1 MKLNIRVGFSSYQ
14 RVISALVLPGGYR
27 NNDGSF
33 NNIRNNAFFW
43 SATENDNNNA
53 WNRNLNN
60 NNSNV
65 NRNNNI
71 NNNNK
76 SSGASVRCLRDLFT
90 SKEAVGTTDS
100 LYF

>member
-1 MKLNIRVGFSSYQ
+1 LKLNIRVGFSSYQ

-27 NNDGSF
+27 NNNGSF

-60 NNSNV
+60 NN
-65 NRNNNI
+65 
-71 NNNNK
+71 K
-76 SSGASVRCLRDLFT
+76 SFGASVRCLRDLFT

>member
-1 MKLNIRVGFSSYQ
+1 LKLNIKVGFSSYL

-60 NNSNV
+60 SFDNAFRGNDFK
-65 NRNNNI
+65 
-71 NNNNK
+71 K
-76 SSGASVRCLRDLFT
+76 SGFSVRCLRD
-90 SKEAVGTTDS
+90 
-100 LYF
+100 

>member
-1 MKLNIRVGFSSYQ
+1 LKLYIRVGFSSYQ

-60 NNSNV
+60 NN
-65 NRNNNI
+65 
-71 NNNNK
+71 K
-76 SSGASVRCLRDLFT
+76 SFGASVRCLRDLFT

>member
-1 MKLNIRVGFSSYQ
+1 LKLYIRVGFSSYQ

-27 NNDGSF
+27 NNNGSF

-60 NNSNV
+60 NN
-65 NRNNNI
+65 
-71 NNNNK
+71 K
-76 SSGASVRCLRDLFT
+76 SFGASVRCLRDLFT

>member
-1 MKLNIRVGFSSYQ
+1 LKLYIRVGFSSYQ

-65 NRNNNI
+65 NR
-71 NNNNK
+71 K
-76 SSGASVRCLRDLFT
+76 TTTSPLAPLFVASGIYSPLKRLLVLLTASIF
-90 SKEAVGTTDS
+90 KK
-100 LYF
+100 

>member
-1 MKLNIRVGFSSYQ
+1 LKQLIRVGFRSYQ

-43 SATENDNNNA
+43 SATENDSNNA

-65 NRNNNI
+65 NRNNN
-71 NNNNK
+71 NNK
-76 SSGASVRCLRDLFT
+76 SVGASVRCLRDLLT

>member
-1 MKLNIRVGFSSYQ
+1 LKLDIRVGFSSYQ

-53 WNRNLNN
+53 WLRNLNN
-60 NNSNV
+60 NNGYVS
-65 NRNNNI
+65 RNNNI